1 MTFEEFI
8 ALITKEQP
16 TLDDVSEIM
25 AFADNADVEVIWE
38 ALQTSGVHTIIVAL
52 LTNVLQ
58 QKIQAARQTLGM
70 PSASS
75 QDLSHPVVTGNS
87 GT

>member
-16 TLDDVSEIM
+16 TLDDVSEIIT
-25 AFADNADVEVIWE
+25 FADNADVEVIWE

-58 QKIQAARQTLGM
+58 QRIQAARQTLGM
-70 PSASS
+70 PPASG
-75 QDLSHPVVTGNS
+75 QDLSRPVMTGNS
-87 GT
+87 GA

>member
-1 MTFEEFI
+1 MSFEEFI

-16 TLDDVSEIM
+16 TLEDVSEIM

-58 QKIQAARQTLGM
+58 QKIQAARQELDM
-70 PSASS
+70 PPSS
-75 QDLSHPVVTGNS
+75 GQDISRPVATGNS
-87 GT
+87 RA